1 MYDDSPT
8 FLPNAEGAVVPKF
21 PTSSITTPVAIF
33 YGKKDTLPDVEYI
46 LGNISHPIMC
56 MEVEGRSFPFHNFAV
71 ETN

>member
-21 PTSSITTPVAIF
+21 PTLSITTPTAIF

-46 LGNISHPIMC
+46 LDNTLHPVLC
-56 MEVEGRSFPFHNFAV
+56 MEVEGESFSPRLTVKLN
-71 ETN
+71 